1 MSQVVVF
8 PVNVTEKSII
18 IEIDDDDIAED
29 TETFSVVLG
38 DPSNVVIDE
47 SRNHTKI
54 WISDT
59 EDCELTTSYT
69 GHLDLLTQTHTHAHT
84 HTQTH

>member
-1 MSQVVVF
+1 MFF
-8 PVNVTEKSII
+8 PINVTEKSII

-29 TETFSVVLG
+29 AETFSVVLG

-54 WISDT
+54 WISDI
-59 EDCELTTSYT
+59 EDCKWTTSCAD
-69 GHLDLLTQTHTHAHT
+69 HI
-84 HTQTH
+84 